1 MAARVTHA
9 SGPLPAIGTDPHL
22 ILMKKNSPHHV
33 DRPAVHAGL
42 ALLMLVATPALA
54 ADNPLLS
61 PAPRSSSQLDMA
73 RPGQMTPLEEEK
85 ARMARDQLRPAIRER
100 EALEAQGKL
109 PAADI
114 PESRALAA
122 EARRLDQLLQS
133 APPPITSP
141 AATPPSTT
149 PNDRQLNDTLRQ
161 PADTPPTPGTGYPPG
176 RLGKGGATLKPGQKP
191 PGQQPGEN
199 PAAGQSAS
207 PPASPQADPPAPE
220 RPASSGKSG
229 NQ

>member
-1 MAARVTHA
+1 MADRVTHA
-9 SGPLPAIGTDPHL
+9 SGLLPATGTDPHL
-22 ILMKKNSPHHV
+22 IAMKTNSLYRV
-33 DRPAVHAGL
+33 DRPALNVGL
-42 ALLMLVATPALA
+42 ALLMLVVTPALA

-61 PAPRSSSQLDMA
+61 PAPRSFSQLDTA

-122 EARRLDQLLQS
+122 EARRLDRLLQS

-161 PADTPPTPGTGYPPG
+161 PADTPHTPGTGYPPG

-191 PGQQPGEN
+191 T
-199 PAAGQSAS
+199 AGQTTN